1 MMTIKRI
8 SPGSAYRY
16 YLRQVVVGDGQRKG
30 RNKSLSDA
38 QDEAGVP
45 AGEWIGRALPALGVA
60 GAVTEA
66 QMRSLFGEG
75 LHPEADRIAAELS
88 AVGAGPAE
96 VLRAVKLGYALRS
109 KTGKGGSVV
118 AWDCV
123 FRPPASVTLLWA
135 FGTGAVPGIIDR
147 AHIVALTKTVEWLE
161 GHALIVRSGAGS
173 KVRKPARPGVVAA
186 RFRHFDSRDQKPL
199 LHDHVVISVKVQRED
214 GKWAHLHGRV
224 LLENAVAAGALYNQ
238 LVLEEVCA
246 ALGLATRPRIA
257 TPGKRPVMEIAGV
270 PDELIDWTSTRN
282 EATMRR
288 LGELVDAYRA
298 RTGREPGPRLRSRL
312 MARAAQEERPPKKE
326 IVPLPVLRA
335 RWRTEALALFGA
347 DVIDWLLELAR
358 RAASM
363 IRARVRAVLNVS
375 CAAVDVAKPVYVHHG
390 VFRYRHLLA
399 EARRHVAQT
408 SLGERTEPDMAER
421 IARQAVHTYCLDI
434 NQHGGDSKAP
444 RVTDYTTYT
453 GTWDPTPPGAA
464 AVQVSRLTK
473 EQRARIAGLQRQA
486 ELRQADLHRARVGD
500 TVLQPAPPS
509 ARPRHSEPES
519 PTRSLRPS

>member
-16 YLRQVVVGDGQRKG
+16 CLRQVAVGDGHRKG
-30 RNKSLSDA
+30 RSTPLAEA

-45 AGEWIGRALPALGVA
+45 AGEWMGRAAPALGVA
-60 GAVTEA
+60 GTVTEA
-66 QMRSLFGEG
+66 QMRALFGEG

-88 AVGAGPAE
+88 TAGARCAE

-123 FRPPASVTLLWA
+123 FRPPATVSLLWA
-135 FGTGAVPGIIDR
+135 FGTGPVPGIIER
-147 AHIVALTKTVEWLE
+147 AQLVALTKVVTWLE
-161 GHALIVRSGAGS
+161 DNALIVRSGAGS
-173 KVRKPARPGVVAA
+173 KVRKPARSGVVAV

-214 GKWAHLHGRV
+214 GTWAHLHGRV

-246 ALGLATRPRIA
+246 ALGLATRPRIT

-288 LGELVDAYRA
+288 LAELVEEHRA
-298 RTGREPGPRLRSRL
+298 RTGRDPGPRLRSRL
-312 MARAAQEERPPKKE
+312 MARAAQEERPPTKQ
-326 IVPLPVLRA
+326 ILPLSVLRTK
-335 RWRTEALALFGA
+335 WRTGAVALCGA
-347 DVIDWLLELAR
+347 DVIDRLLELAR
-358 RAASM
+358 RAAAM
-363 IRARVRAVLNVS
+363 IRARVRAVLHIGV
-375 CAAVDVAKPVYVHHG
+375 AALDVARTVYVHHG

-399 EARRHVAQT
+399 EARRYVAQT
-408 SLGERTEPDMAER
+408 SLGVCTEPDLAER
-421 IARQAVHTYCLDI
+421 IAHQAVRTYCRDI
-434 NQHGGDSKAP
+434 NQREGHGEAP
-444 RVTDYTTYT
+444 QVTDYVTYT
-453 GTWDPTPPGAA
+453 GTWDPTPPDST

-486 ELRQADLHRARVGD
+486 ELRQAGLHRDRAGD
-500 TVLQPAPPS
+500 TARQATPPT
-509 ARPRHSEPES
+509 AHPHSEPES
-519 PTRSLRPS
+519 PRRVVGAS